1 MDDNKQQAVNGAKD
15 AAIESVGFIITGTA
29 KEAKQLRSAALQ
41 AAKGAVAVRKAVASL
56 ADKFSVINRQIG
68 QISDTVGKGG
78 SAQAKLVKISGVLSA
93 GGNAYK
99 EEEAEQEAKPDIAGT
114 AQAAVAATGKA
125 ALGIGALAL
134 AIPFLLSP
142 EVREMIMS
150 FFNGFLEGLGISN
163 EAMGKAKFVLGATLA
178 IIGTYFTAKVLSSV
192 GDAFGKMKQLAEAL
206 GLAGEK
212 VAAEKNQIDADK
224 ASLKK
229 GADVAKEGTDELKDT
244 VKKGKKIKGN
254 FVTKLWDKFKLLKGV
269 IGPKLLSLG
278 KNILKAIPFLGT
290 LVSIGF
296 IISDIWDIGSA
307 IYDMF
312 AGDDEEKEDTKKES
326 APAPSGSE
334 SAPPPAPAAAAASK
348 PAASGGEALPATESV
363 SSTPS
368 APPASTP
375 GSLPTINVSAA
386 STGQAVDTASVA
398 VQQADVDAFKTQ
410 GNINIVNMKNSTIIV
425 DAKEDKPAPKEAPI
439 FSVTV
444 GA

>member
-1 MDDNKQQAVNGAKD
+1 MDDKKQRAVNGAKD

-56 ADKFSVINRQIG
+56 ADKFSVINKQIG
-68 QISDTVGKGG
+68 QIKDTVGKGG
-78 SAQAKLVKISGVLSA
+78 SAQAKLVRISGLLSA
-93 GGNAYK
+93 GGDAYK

-114 AQAAVAATGKA
+114 AQAAAAATGKA

-178 IIGTYFTAKVLSSV
+178 IIGTYFSAKVLASV

-212 VAAEKNQIDADK
+212 VAAEKATIDADK
-224 ASLKK
+224 AAVKK
-229 GADVAKEGTDELKDT
+229 GAEEAGEALDGTKKQI
-244 VKKGKKIKGN
+244 KKGKKLG
-254 FVTKLWDKFKLLKGV
+254 KLSFLKKFGMLKTI
-269 IGPKLLSLG
+269 IGPKIVSIA
-278 KNILKAIPFLGT
+278 KNLLKAIPFLGT
-290 LVSIGF
+290 LITLGF
-296 IISDIWDIGSA
+296 IISDIFDIGSA

-312 AGDDEEKEDTKKES
+312 TGDDDEKDDEDTKKES

-334 SAPPPAPAAAAASK
+334 AAPPAPAATATAK

-363 SSTPS
+363 SSAP
-368 APPASTP
+368 AGPPASTP
-375 GSLPTINVSAA
+375 ASLPTINVSAA
-386 STGQAVDTASVA
+386 STGQNIDTASVA

-425 DAKEDKPAPKEAPI
+425 DAKEDKPTPKEAPI